1 MIIVTY
7 KQRFEYVD
15 EHYIESTSIY
25 ENKSDLIVELERCKN
40 VEYPMII
47 LGLWEVKS
55 DLTYS
60 WKQILLQRRT
70 LRSCAR

>member
-55 DLTYS
+55 D
-60 WKQILLQRRT
+60 
-70 LRSCAR
+70 

>member
-25 ENKSDLIVELERCKN
+25 ENKSDLIVEYGRRNKKYVDTLYSYMGMFVN
-40 VEYPMII
+40 TD
-47 LGLWEVKS
+47 KS
-55 DLTYS
+55 VIAYTDIPEPYEGD
-60 WKQILLQRRT
+60 K
-70 LRSCAR
+70 